1 VVAGAR
7 RYPWIWIGVAP
18 VVVWAILRVLGI
30 DSGFPLAAVMPFTP
44 YVAIVALFVAALA
57 LALEN
62 HAAAA
67 LAGLA
72 FLALAALVLPRTIGD
87 GTVDPAG
94 HRTFSVVAANVYEGN
109 ADPAALVDLVRDA
122 DADALTVEELTPRFA
137 RELQATGIGRV
148 LPFEDLAPGA
158 DARGTGIYSR
168 RPLTAL
174 PVPGTFRFQM
184 TRARLRTAGGG
195 AVRLTAVH
203 PFPPSRPSMVGEW
216 EAGIRSLPA
225 AGRGTPWVLAGDF
238 NATLDQSQ
246 LRDLVARGYR
256 DAGDV
261 AGKGLEPT
269 FPQHGF
275 RIPPITI
282 DHVLADERL
291 GVVEYNV
298 EPLPG
303 SDHHAIQ
310 ATLTLP

>member
-1 VVAGAR
+1 VPVA
-7 RYPWIWIGVAP
+7 
-18 VVVWAILRVLGI
+18 VWAFLRILGI
-30 DSGFPLAAVMPFTP
+30 DSGFPLAAAMPFTP
-44 YVAIVALFVAALA
+44 YVAIAALFVAGVA

-62 HAAAA
+62 HAAAV
-67 LAGLA
+67 LAGVA
-72 FLALAALVLPRTIGD
+72 FLALAAVVLPRAIGD

-94 HRTFSVVAANVYEGN
+94 HRTFSIVAANVFEGG
-109 ADPAALVDLVRDA
+109 ADPRALVDLVRDT

-137 RELQATGIGRV
+137 RELQAAGIGRF
-148 LPFEDLAPGA
+148 LPYDDLAPGPN
-158 DARGTGIYSR
+158 ARGTGIYAR

-203 PFPPSRPSMVGEW
+203 PFPPSLPSMVGEW
-216 EAGIRSLPA
+216 EAGIRSLPS
-225 AGRGTPWVLAGDF
+225 AGRGAPWILAGDY

-246 LRDLVARGYR
+246 LRDLLARGYR

-269 FPQHGF
+269 FPAAGHLV
-275 RIPPITI
+275 PPITI

-310 ATLTLP
+310 ATLTLTLP